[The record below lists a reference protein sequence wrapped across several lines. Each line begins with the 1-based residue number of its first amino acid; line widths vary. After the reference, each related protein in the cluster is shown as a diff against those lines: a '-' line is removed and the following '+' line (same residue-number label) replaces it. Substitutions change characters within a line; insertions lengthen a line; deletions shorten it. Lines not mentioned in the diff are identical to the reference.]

1 MALTEENT
9 EEFVGLFER
18 LRAQPRESEWLEFKQ
33 NLSDPDSIGE
43 YISALANSAT
53 LHGETKGYLV
63 WGVEDET
70 HDVVGTTFDLYSAK
84 KGNQSLHLWLLAA
97 LKPEPSIVYTAGDV
111 GGHKVAILEIAAAT
125 HHPVQFKGTAYIR
138 INSHKK
144 KLEDHPAHA
153 KQLYKN
159 LDETPFEVRPA
170 AGGLTADEVLDA
182 LHFRTYFQLQGLPV
196 PDPKAQ
202 ILGSLIADEIV
213 TQQPSGFLAVTN
225 LGALLF
231 ANKLSDFPS
240 LGRKAPRVIKY
251 RGTNKLHAEREQ
263 VGVMG
268 YAVAFKGLVEFVD
281 NLLPRNEVIQ
291 RALRTTVSMY
301 PDVAVREI
309 VANALIH
316 QDFSASGTGPMFE
329 LYEDRIEFTN
339 PGAPLVD
346 PSRFVDA
353 PPRSRNERL
362 AALMRRCSICE
373 ERGSGWDRIGFAIEF
388 NQLPA
393 PLVRVAEGQTT
404 ITLFAHRPLREM
416 DREDRLRAVYLHAC
430 LQFVSNKRLTNSS
443 VRERFGL
450 SDKESSTA
458 SSYIREALDAG
469 LIAVHDPD
477 AGKKRMQYV
486 PTWAKPD

>member
-1 MALTEENT
+1 MVPSEESA

-18 LRAQPRESEWLEFKQ
+18 LRAQPRESEWLEFKE
-33 NLSDPDSIGE
+33 NLADPDAIGE

-53 LHGETKGYLV
+53 LHGETRGYLV

-70 HDVVGTTFDLYSAK
+70 HNVVGTSFDLHEAK
-84 KGNQSLHLWLLAA
+84 KGNQSLHLWLLGAVRPDLA
-97 LKPEPSIVYTAGDV
+97 ISFSSGVV
-111 GGHKVAILEIAAAT
+111 NGHPVAILEIPAAT

-144 KLEDHPAHA
+144 KLQDHPSQA

-159 LDETPFEVRPA
+159 LDETPFEARPA
-170 AGGLTADEVLDA
+170 ASGLSEDEVLDA
-182 LHFRTYFQLQGLPV
+182 LSYRTYFLLQGLPV
-196 PDPKAQ
+196 PESKSQ
-202 ILGSLIADEIV
+202 ILEALVADELV
-213 TQQPSGFLAVTN
+213 VLQPSGLHAVTN
-225 LGALLF
+225 LGALMF
-231 ANKLSDFPS
+231 ANKLGDFPS

-251 RGTNKLHAEREQ
+251 KGTNKLHAEREQ

-268 YAVAFKGLVEFVD
+268 YAAGFKGLIEFID
-281 NLLPRNEVIQ
+281 NLLPRNEIIQ
-291 RALRTTVSMY
+291 QALRTTVSMY
-301 PDVAVREI
+301 PEEAVREI

-316 QDFSASGTGPMFE
+316 QDFSASGTGPMVE
-329 LYEDRIEFTN
+329 LYDDRIEFTN
-339 PGAPLVD
+339 PGTPLVD

-362 AALMRRCSICE
+362 AALMRRCRVCE
-373 ERGSGWDRIGFAIEF
+373 ERGSGWDRIALAVEF
-388 NQLPA
+388 HQLPA
-393 PLVRVAEGQTT
+393 PLVRVPEGHTA

-416 DREDRLRAVYLHAC
+416 DRDERLRAVYLHAC

-458 SSYIREALDAG
+458 SQYIREALDAG
-469 LIAVHDPD
+469 YIAVYDPD
-477 AGKKRMQYV
+477 AGKKHMQYV
-486 PTWAKPD
+486 PIWAKPD